1 MNIRSKLISG
11 FLLVIALFAIGTAFT
26 YNGILKTD
34 TGIDKLDKE
43 WLPSVVYIS
52 RINGCISDVPGDV
65 LQLAVETDPDN
76 MKQIEAL
83 MNESLQQVE
92 EYSEKYQNNLSTS
105 EERALYEKFRSNWTD
120 YLGQLSAITADAKA
134 NNLAGAYQ
142 KYTASYSTWQQ
153 ADRILEELTAYDVK
167 QANDTANKASK
178 AAEAAKRSVVL
189 ACELVALFGI
199 IFALFFAARI
209 SKPLQRT
216 VALAGK
222 IADCDLTEA
231 VIERDINRKDE
242 IGLLSKSL
250 NQMTIALRDM
260 VGQIKDKSQYI
271 ASSSQQIS
279 ASGQSISADMEEV
292 TSSTEEIAAGLEEV
306 SASTQQM
313 NASGEEIRS
322 SLEQLTAEVENGNEK
337 AREIEIK
344 ALKMQ
349 KNTEDSS
356 LSTKELYDKINIQM
370 VKAIED
376 AKVVDEIS
384 TLATNIAAIADQ
396 TNLLALNAAIEAA
409 RAGEQGRGF
418 AVVAEEVRQ
427 LAEESASAV
436 GNIQEMT
443 KQVQQSIS
451 VLIYHANEL
460 LKFINEDVA
469 KDYEAMMAM
478 GEDYKND
485 TKMFESLINKTTDMA
500 EQVLSAT
507 AEISNSIDT
516 VASTMEQSSAGAQEI
531 ARGSENTSISLEQA
545 SRSSVALAKTA
556 DELNML
562 VNKFRI

>member
-1 MNIRSKLISG
+1 
-11 FLLVIALFAIGTAFT
+11 
-26 YNGILKTD
+26 
-34 TGIDKLDKE
+34 
-43 WLPSVVYIS
+43 
-52 RINGCISDVPGDV
+52 
-65 LQLAVETDPDN
+65 
-76 MKQIEAL
+76 
-83 MNESLQQVE
+83 
-92 EYSEKYQNNLSTS
+92 
-105 EERALYEKFRSNWTD
+105 
-120 YLGQLSAITADAKA
+120 
-134 NNLAGAYQ
+134 
-142 KYTASYSTWQQ
+142 
-153 ADRILEELTAYDVK
+153 
-167 QANDTANKASK
+167 
-178 AAEAAKRSVVL
+178 
-189 ACELVALFGI
+189 
-199 IFALFFAARI
+199 
-209 SKPLQRT
+209 
-216 VALAGK
+216 
-222 IADCDLTEA
+222 
-231 VIERDINRKDE
+231 
-242 IGLLSKSL
+242 
-250 NQMTIALRDM
+250 
-260 VGQIKDKSQYI
+260 
-271 ASSSQQIS
+271 
-279 ASGQSISADMEEV
+279 MEEV

-531 ARGSENTSISLEQA
+531 ARGSENTSRSLEQTT
-545 SRSSVALAKTA
+545 RSSVALAKTA

-562 VNKFRI
+562 VNKFKI